1 MKSFIRFG
9 LAAGLLAGSLF
20 AAAPSVVAAPAAPSA
35 IWEVNVEATVEG
47 LTVKVLN
54 DDNDGS
60 SAAYVEYTIDF
71 VNFSPVPFV
80 DADYIGNGYWID
92 MFHLAIPLA
101 CGTRGMVTVYDP
113 PASPTVMA
121 MAGLFANFPGVP
133 VASVPFEA
141 PPCELLGSIRGT
153 AYKDGAIYTGAWYK
167 ITDGGN
173 WYVCGTVGGDGTF
186 GVPVKAGTYY
196 VIPLDQPGWKASDIM
211 KVVVE
216 AGKASLGNDI
226 KYTRDPS
233 AKHES
238 CDLYNP
244 PKPIPAELRK

>member
-20 AAAPSVVAAPAAPSA
+20 AAAPSAVSAPAAPSA
-35 IWEVNVEATVEG
+35 IWQVDVQVTLDG
-47 LTVKVLN
+47 LQVVVYN

-60 SAAYVEYTIDF
+60 GVPRVWYRLAGSSSYWPVPHLYF
-71 VNFSPVPFV
+71 VNLGGGFFNDYYRLNVP
-80 DADYIGNGYWID
+80 
-92 MFHLAIPLA
+92 LE
-101 CGTRGMVTVYDP
+101 CGSEIEVMVTDR
-113 PASPTVMA
+113 PAPSTWS
-121 MAGLFANFPGVP
+121 GTFRT
-133 VASVPFEA
+133 

-196 VIPLDQPGWKASDIM
+196 VIPLDQPGWKASGIM

>member
-1 MKSFIRFG
+1 M
-9 LAAGLLAGSLF
+9 
-20 AAAPSVVAAPAAPSA
+20 P
-35 IWEVNVEATVEG
+35 NVILEIHCLCQT
-47 LTVKVLN
+47 
-54 DDNDGS
+54 
-60 SAAYVEYTIDF
+60 
-71 VNFSPVPFV
+71 
-80 DADYIGNGYWID
+80 
-92 MFHLAIPLA
+92 
-101 CGTRGMVTVYDP
+101 C
-113 PASPTVMA
+113 
-121 MAGLFANFPGVP
+121 
-133 VASVPFEA
+133 
-141 PPCELLGSIRGT
+141 
-153 AYKDGAIYTGAWYK
+153 YKDGAPYGGAWYK

-196 VIPLDQPGWKASDIM
+196 VIPLDQPGLRASGIM

-226 KYTRDPS
+226 KYTSDPS